1 MIQDHGWVSSQGEKR
16 FFWIMS
22 LSETVMESEEK
33 KKTLESFQMTYK
45 YNILSFD
52 EIYTSCKRFIGIFH
66 FWINSKLVKHKL

>member
-33 KKTLESFQMTYK
+33 KK
-45 YNILSFD
+45 
-52 EIYTSCKRFIGIFH
+52 H
-66 FWINSKLVKHKL
+66 